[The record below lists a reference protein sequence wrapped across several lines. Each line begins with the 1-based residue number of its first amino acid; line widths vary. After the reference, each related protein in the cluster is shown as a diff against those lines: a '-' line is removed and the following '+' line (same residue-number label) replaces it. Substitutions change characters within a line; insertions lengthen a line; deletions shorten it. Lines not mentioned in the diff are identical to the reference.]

1 MAGEI
6 SIIAGAVAE
15 AHPSPVAASQN
26 RSGAPRTADRIGPG
40 RTASQDEGNT
50 KELPEGYS
58 EERALLNSILERA
71 RNVTFSQNTTLS
83 FERDDTDGR
92 MYLHVKDKRTGE
104 DIYRI
109 PKKYLSEVEPHLWQ
123 RHEVDVRI

>member
-6 SIIAGAVAE
+6 TILAGTVAE
-15 AHPSPVAASQN
+15 APSSPVVASSKS
-26 RSGAPRTADRIGPG
+26 SGAARSAERTAPG
-40 RTASQDEGNT
+40 RTAPQEKGGAED
-50 KELPEGYS
+50 LPEGYS

-71 RNVTFSQNTTLS
+71 RNVTLSKNTTLS

-92 MYLHVKDKRTGE
+92 MYLHIKDKRTGE
-104 DIYRI
+104 DLYRI
-109 PKKYLSEVEPHLWQ
+109 PKKCLPDIEPHLWQ